1 MGLRHKLVL
10 FTAFLLGAP
19 AASAQQWQ
27 IVTPRQI
34 LPVPSDG
41 RTINFPN
48 VNLVT
53 GMKYR
58 VHASGSVTVSSTKE
72 TSDACYYSQGFFQFS
87 PLIVPVSLRVRY
99 DGINENWFYTYYTA
113 SGFQKGYQS
122 SHIYDATIPSSGV
135 PLAFRFEDTQYGD
148 NVGSILIDVARETPG
163 IAIEK
168 DTLDFGTVRV
178 GLSKMIPDSIE
189 SYGIEGYKVDSYVVL
204 GAMAAKFKVI
214 SQRIPP
220 FTLTEATNEFL
231 ITYSPTGGGR
241 DSAELHIFSS
251 NGFGADKEKII
262 YLYGNGFNTKLAFTT
277 DTLDFLVLR
286 TGKTKTLPDSI
297 INLNNLQVTITAITP
312 ETPGSPYSVTG
323 GLMPIA
329 AGSRT
334 PISVT
339 FSPSINGTYFETFDV
354 RTDDGSVFHFYATGI
369 AGVPVAQ
376 LQKDVLDFGK
386 VILKQS
392 NTLPDDFGNA
402 PLPIGSA
409 PLNVV
414 STFNSNP
421 AEYII
426 AGNTGPKSY
435 EPGHSETYQITFS
448 PQVHI
453 PLCANHDG
461 HFTLN
466 FDDGTSA
473 TITFKGCDHLPLDVK
488 LTIDTMYY
496 VGAGQEIDVTQ
507 RLLDLEDPLDSA
519 LTPVNSLSEK
529 INFDSKLFDLV
540 SVNKAFLINTNQWNL
555 TSTPSTGSADISISS
570 ATAHFGP
577 GGSLLTLRFRAHS
590 DAIVGQFS
598 YLVQNN
604 ISFGNPLEPF
614 AFTDAGKITIS
625 DICTPVRLVTGDL
638 TTSIEQNNPN
648 PFNPATHIHYAI
660 GRNSGGNSV
669 PVRLTLYDQL
679 GRFVAVLVDE
689 PKMPGNYDY
698 VFDGNAYSSGAY
710 TYVFQAGDH
719 VERKAMLLVK

>member
-1 MGLRHKLVL
+1 MGLRHKILL
-10 FTAFLLGAP
+10 ITAFLLGASG
-19 AASAQQWQ
+19 ASAQQWQ

-34 LPVPSDG
+34 MPVPPDG
-41 RTINFPN
+41 STLVFPN
-48 VNLVT
+48 VNLIA

-58 VHASGSVTVSSTKE
+58 VHASGSVIVSASKE
-72 TSDACYYSQGFFQFS
+72 SADACYYSQGFFQFS

-99 DGINENWFYTYYTA
+99 DGINENWYYTYYTA

-135 PLAFRFEDTQYGD
+135 PLAFRFKDSQYGD
-148 NVGSILIDVARETPG
+148 NVDSILIDVARETPG

-178 GLSKMIPDSIE
+178 GLSKMLPDSIE
-189 SYGIEGYKVDSYVVL
+189 SYGIEGYKVDSYTVL
-204 GAMAAKFKVI
+204 GPLAAKFKVI
-214 SQRIPP
+214 SRIPP

-277 DTLDFLVLR
+277 DTLDFGVLR

-312 ETPGSPYSVTG
+312 ETPGSAYSVTG
-323 GLMPIA
+323 GLAPIA

-334 PISVT
+334 PLSVT
-339 FSPSINGTYFETFDV
+339 FSPIKDGTYFEKFDV
-354 RTDDGSVFHFYATGI
+354 TTDDGSVFHFYATGI

-376 LQKDVLDFGK
+376 LQKDILDFGK

-392 NTLPDDFGNA
+392 KTLPDDFGNA
-402 PLPIGSA
+402 PLPIGTA

-421 AEYII
+421 AEYLIG
-426 AGNTGPKSY
+426 GNTGVKSY
-435 EPGHSETYQITFS
+435 EPGHSETYQITFT

-461 HFTLN
+461 YFTLT
-466 FDDGTSA
+466 FDDGTSK
-473 TITFKGCDHLPLDVK
+473 TITFKGCDHSPLDVK
-488 LTIDTMYY
+488 LTIDSMYY
-496 VGAGQEIDVTQ
+496 VGAGEELDVTQ
-507 RLLDLEDPLDSA
+507 RLLDIEDPLDSA
-519 LTPVNSLSEK
+519 LTPVNSLSER
-529 INFDSKLFDLV
+529 INYDSKLFDLV
-540 SVNKAFLINTNQWNL
+540 SVNKASLISTNQWTL
-555 TSTPSTGSADISISS
+555 SSTPSVGSVDVSISS

-577 GGSLLTLRFRAHS
+577 AGPLLTVRFRAHS
-590 DAIVGQFS
+590 DATVGQFS

-604 ISFGNPLEPF
+604 ISFSNPLEPF

-625 DICTPVRLVTGDL
+625 DICTPVRLVSGDL
-638 TTSIEQNNPN
+638 ATSVEQNNPN
-648 PFNPATHIHYAI
+648 PFNPVTHIHYAI
-660 GRNSGGNSV
+660 GKNSGGNSV
-669 PVRLTLYDQL
+669 PVRLSLYDQL
-679 GRFVAVLVDE
+679 GRFVAALIDE
-689 PKMPGNYDY
+689 PKMPGTYDY

-710 TYVFQAGDH
+710 TYVFQGGDH
-719 VERKAMLLVK
+719 IERKTMLLVK